1 MIRIVTDGAAD
12 MPAGWEKEYDIQ
24 VIPINI
30 LFGEKTYLQGV
41 DLGNEDFYRLVEES
55 GKIPK
60 TSQPSPFQF
69 KKFYESVANAGDT
82 ILSLHV
88 TSKLSGTFESAMT
101 ASRELGDKFNIFP
114 FDSGAGSAAL
124 GMMCREARLME
135 RAGAATQQII
145 ERMYR
150 IRHEVQIVLT
160 VDKLDYARMSG
171 RVGTLQAALAS
182 ALNVKPIIVLQ
193 EGLLDVASEVSR
205 LEKEIAKVESSL
217 AFLNKKLQN
226 DDFMSNAPR
235 EVVEKERIK
244 FDDLVKKVLEKKHA
258 MRLTMIS
265 NRGARVWPEKMPEI
279 SCGDSWRCR
288 FMAATKG
295 EIVTHKDIVELLIDL
310 TEQGVDFTH
319 TENLCT
325 FDGKHGYSVASE
337 EQ

>member
-101 ASRELGDKFNIFP
+101 ASRELGDKYNIVP

-193 EGLLDVASEVSR
+193 EDFWMWRSKCGRAARRSTGCWRYCNPGLQRKRS
-205 LEKEIAKVESSL
+205 
-217 AFLNKKLQN
+217 
-226 DDFMSNAPR
+226 
-235 EVVEKERIK
+235 
-244 FDDLVKKVLEKKHA
+244 
-258 MRLTMIS
+258 T
-265 NRGARVWPEKMPEI
+265 
-279 SCGDSWRCR
+279 
-288 FMAATKG
+288 
-295 EIVTHKDIVELLIDL
+295 
-310 TEQGVDFTH
+310 
-319 TENLCT
+319 
-325 FDGKHGYSVASE
+325 
-337 EQ
+337 